1 MNSLIPMLAISSL
14 VAAAPSV
21 GAAESGSTD
30 AATAKGFL
38 GKSVAVEGKD
48 IKYVVYIPPSYDP
61 KTPMP
66 TIIFLNG
73 RGECGTDGWKQV
85 AVGLGRSV
93 LLDVSRWPF
102 IVIFPQKQVATD
114 NWEDEDAMVM
124 AALEQ
129 TRRDYNVDPSRIY
142 LTGLS
147 QGGHG
152 TWAIAAKHP
161 DLFAAIAPI
170 CGWGDQRIASKLT
183 KMPIWVF
190 HGEKDDV
197 VSVERSKEMERYLQ
211 EAGGSCK
218 LTIYPGVG
226 HGSWDAA
233 YAEPDLPAWFL
244 RHRIG
249 IGDKD

>member
-1 MNSLIPMLAISSL
+1 MSSLIPILTVSSL
-14 VAAAPSV
+14 LTAASV
-21 GAAESGSTD
+21 GAADASSTD
-30 AATAKGFL
+30 PAAAKGFL
-38 GKSVAVEGKD
+38 AKTVAVDGKD
-48 IKYVVYIPPSYDP
+48 TKYVVYIPANYDP
-61 KTPMP
+61 RSPMP

-85 AVGLGRSV
+85 AVGLGRSI
-93 LLDVSRWPF
+93 LLDVNRWPF
-102 IVIFPQKQVATD
+102 IVIFPQKQIATD

-129 TRRDYNVDPSRIY
+129 TRREYNVDPSRIY

-152 TWAIAAKHP
+152 TWAVAARHP

-170 CGWGDQRIASKLT
+170 CGWGDQSIARKLT

-190 HGEKDDV
+190 HGEQDEV
-197 VSVERSKEMERYLQ
+197 VSVERSREMERYLQ

-226 HGSWDAA
+226 HGSWDSA
-233 YAEPDLPAWFL
+233 YAEADLPGWFL
-244 RHRIG
+244 QHRTETR
-249 IGDKD
+249 DKK

>member
-1 MNSLIPMLAISSL
+1 MLTISSL
-14 VAAAPSV
+14 LAAAPTV
-21 GAAESGSTD
+21 GAADAGSAD

-38 GKSVAVEGKD
+38 AKTVAADGKD
-48 IKYVVYIPPSYDP
+48 IKYVVYIPANYDP
-61 KTPMP
+61 KTATP

-85 AVGLGRSV
+85 AVGLGRSI
-93 LLDVSRWPF
+93 LLDVNRWPF
-102 IVIFPQKQVATD
+102 IVIFPQKQIPTD

-124 AALEQ
+124 AVLEQ
-129 TRRDYNVDPSRIY
+129 TRREYSVDTSRIY

-152 TWAIAAKHP
+152 TWAIAARHP

-170 CGWGDQRIASKLT
+170 CGWGDQSIARKLA

-190 HGEKDDV
+190 HGEKDEV
-197 VSVERSKEMERYLQ
+197 VSVERSRDMEKYLQ
-211 EAGGSCK
+211 EIGGSCK

-226 HGSWDAA
+226 HGSWDPA
-233 YAEPDLPAWFL
+233 YAEPDLPKWFL
-244 RHRIG
+244 QHRIETY
-249 IGDKD
+249 DKRLLR